1 MPNIMNVNLPQ
12 SGLENNTTPRTNPVT
27 VNDANIQNIVDPS
40 KVVKPDGQR
49 TNQDRNLGANYESN
63 FQSFVATLRNHPE
76 LAETLK
82 MMYFQMGSMV
92 SSGIGENF
100 AQEIAKFLEMTRMT
114 PEEMVQFLKE
124 QAGQNNKFS
133 SDIFQ
138 TLRNVLQTTK
148 SVELKTSILN
158 FLKTYNDV
166 STSGNTLNNIA
177 TILKSMS
184 RYMPQSY
191 RQGLLDAA
199 AKLQQAKQFGST
211 DENIAT
217 LKREILPFLSA
228 YTHRTHDMGRVRDF
242 ITLLTL
248 NTARYE
254 NGTMEKFL
262 GDFQRMAS
270 FQDFQRI
277 FGDDLQKVFD
287 AFLKELITS
296 KGNSFADS
304 MVNNM
309 QHALKGEGGYE
320 VKTVFQNIMQSILIN
335 ESVYMPLQHFILPAE
350 LFGNQMFS
358 EMWVDP
364 DCEQRGGGFDEKE
377 KVQKLLIKFD
387 IKDVGFFDLI
397 LLHQR
402 DKIEMQLRYPEK
414 FQAMEREIRK
424 GVTQLVEKNGMTC
437 QRLLLAKATEP
448 VSLSE
453 VFPQIYERK
462 NAINVKV

>member
-1 MPNIMNVNLPQ
+1 MPNIMNVNLPH
-12 SGLENNTTPRTNPVT
+12 SGLENNNTTRTNPIT
-27 VNDANIQNIVDPS
+27 IHDTNIQNIVDPS
-40 KVVKPDGQR
+40 KVVKTDGQR
-49 TNQDRNLGANYESN
+49 TNADRNLGTNYESN
-63 FQSFVATLRNHPE
+63 FQNFVAALKNQPE

-82 MMYFQMGSMV
+82 TIYFQMGSMV

-100 AQEIAKFLEMTRMT
+100 AQEIAKFLEMMKFT

-124 QAGQNNKFS
+124 QGGQNNKFS
-133 SDIFQ
+133 ADIFQ
-138 TLRNVLQTTK
+138 TLRNVLQNTK

-158 FLKTYNDV
+158 FLRTYNDA
-166 STSGNTLNNIA
+166 STSGATLKNIS
-177 TILKSMS
+177 TLLKNMS
-184 RYMPQSY
+184 AYMPQSY

-199 AKLQQAKQFGST
+199 AKLGQEQPFGAT

-217 LKREILPFLSA
+217 LKREIIPFLSA
-228 YTHRTHDMGRVRDF
+228 YTRRTHDMGRVRDF

-254 NGTMEKFL
+254 NGTMERFL

-270 FQDFQRI
+270 FQDFQRA

-287 AFLKELITS
+287 SFLKEMVS
-296 KGNSFADS
+296 AKESGFADS
-304 MVNNM
+304 MMHNM
-309 QHALKGEGGYE
+309 HYALKGEGGYE
-320 VKTVFQNIMQSILIN
+320 VKTVFQNIMQAMLLN

-364 DCEQRGGGFDEKE
+364 DCGQKGGFDEKE
-377 KVQKLLIKFD
+377 KVRKLLIKFD
-387 IKDVGFFDLI
+387 IKDIGFFDLI
-397 LLHQR
+397 LLHQG

-414 FQAMEREIRK
+414 FQPMEREIKK
-424 GVTQLVEKNGMTC
+424 GITQLVEKNGMSC
-437 QRLLLAKATEP
+437 QRLILAKAAEP
-448 VSLSE
+448 ISISE

-462 NAINVKV
+462 NAINVKI